1 MLALVLDTSSA
12 AVTAGLVEFS
22 DRAESA
28 HAAHAEPAVVAVV
41 AERVT
46 VDARAHAE
54 LLTPSIQACLA
65 EAGVR
70 ISDVSA
76 VVAGLG
82 PGPFTGLRVGLM
94 TAAALADATGL
105 PSYGVCSL
113 DAIAAAHP
121 ERPDLLVAGD
131 ARRKEVYWAR
141 YRHGRRLGEPAV
153 TKPAALR
160 AELDGAHLDGAEL
173 HGAEPDGAEPDGAA
187 LAMAG
192 AGARLYADVL
202 GYELLA
208 ADYPTVAGLA
218 ACAAGRVL
226 GRAPGE
232 VLVPLYLR
240 RPDAVEPAARK
251 PVTA

>member
-1 MLALVLDTSSA
+1 VFEPDWTHGPALSRCSQALTRLADVLALVLDTSSA
-12 AVTAGLVEFS
+12 AVTAGLLNF
-22 DRAESA
+22 AG
-28 HAAHAEPAVVAVV
+28 PGGPVVL

-54 LLTPSIQACLA
+54 LLIPSLQACLA
-65 EAGVR
+65 EAGVS
-70 ISDVSA
+70 IADLAA
-76 VVAGLG
+76 VVAGVG

-121 ERPDLLVAGD
+121 DQDDLLVAGD

-141 YRHGRRLGEPAV
+141 YRHGERVGEPAV
-153 TKPAALR
+153 SKPAELI
-160 AELDGAHLDGAEL
+160 AELRGEL
-173 HGAEPDGAEPDGAA
+173 FGGTP
-187 LAMAG
+187 AMAG
-192 AGARLYADVL
+192 AGARLYAEIL
-202 GYELLA
+202 GLPLLE

-218 ACAAGRVL
+218 ACAAERVL

-240 RPDAVEPAARK
+240 RPDAVEPTTHK
-251 PVTA
+251 TVTA

>member
-12 AVTAGLVEFS
+12 AVTAGLVEFVPGS
-22 DRAESA
+22 
-28 HAAHAEPAVVAVV
+28 EPAVL

-54 LLTPSIQACLA
+54 LLTPSLQACLA
-65 EAGVR
+65 EAGAR
-70 ISDVSA
+70 ISDLSA

-121 ERPDLLVAGD
+121 GQDDLLVAGD

-141 YRHGRRLGEPAV
+141 YRHGHRIAEPAV
-153 TKPAALR
+153 AKPAELV
-160 AELDGAHLDGAEL
+160 AELRGEL
-173 HGAEPDGAEPDGAA
+173 FGGTP
-187 LAMAG
+187 AMAG
-192 AGARLYADVL
+192 AGARLYAGVL
-202 GYELLA
+202 ALPLLE
-208 ADYPTVAGLA
+208 ADYPSVAGLA
-218 ACAAGRVL
+218 ACAAERML

-251 PVTA
+251 PVGT

>member
-12 AVTAGLVEFS
+12 AVTAGLVDFS
-22 DRAESA
+22 GQAGSSSQPQ
-28 HAAHAEPAVVAVV
+28 PAVL

-54 LLTPSIQACLA
+54 RLAPSIAECLA

-76 VVAGLG
+76 VVAGTG

-94 TAAALADATGL
+94 TAAALADALGL
-105 PSYGVCSL
+105 PGYGVCSL
-113 DAIAAAHP
+113 DAIAAAHR
-121 ERPDLLVAGD
+121 EHQDLLVAGD

-141 YRHGRRLGEPAV
+141 YRHGHRVGEPAV
-153 TKPAALR
+153 GKPAAVR
-160 AELDGAHLDGAEL
+160 AELDAAEDG
-173 HGAEPDGAEPDGAA
+173 GP

-202 GYELLA
+202 GWQLLD
-208 ADYPTVAGLA
+208 ADHPTVAALA
-218 ACAAGRVL
+218 GCAAERVVN
-226 GRAPGE
+226 RAPGE
-232 VLVPLYLR
+232 VLTPLYLR

>member
-12 AVTAGLVEFS
+12 AVTAGLVEFGAGT
-22 DRAESA
+22 DPIVR
-28 HAAHAEPAVVAVV
+28 

-54 LLTPSIQACLA
+54 LLIPSLRACLV
-65 EAGVR
+65 EAGVS
-70 ISDVSA
+70 IADLAA

-82 PGPFTGLRVGLM
+82 PGPYTGLRVGLM

-121 ERPDLLVAGD
+121 DQDDLLVAGD

-141 YRHGRRLGEPAV
+141 YRHGERIGEPAV
-153 TKPAALR
+153 DKPA
-160 AELDGAHLDGAEL
+160 ELAGQLSAGPA
-173 HGAEPDGAEPDGAA
+173 
-187 LAMAG
+187 AMAG
-192 AGARLYADVL
+192 AGARLYTEVL
-202 GYELLA
+202 GLPLLA
-208 ADYPTVAGLA
+208 ADYPTPAGLA
-218 ACAAGRVL
+218 ACAAERVRD
-226 GRAPGE
+226 RAPGE

-240 RPDAVEPAARK
+240 RPDAVEPTARK
-251 PVTA
+251 PVTT